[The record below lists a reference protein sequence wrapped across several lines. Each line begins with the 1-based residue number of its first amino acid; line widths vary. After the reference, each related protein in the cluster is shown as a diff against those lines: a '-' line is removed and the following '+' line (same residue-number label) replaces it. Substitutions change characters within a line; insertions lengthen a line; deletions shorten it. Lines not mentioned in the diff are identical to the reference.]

1 MRPPGLT
8 IGELAAHAGVTVRA
22 IRHYHR
28 IGLLPEPERDVS
40 GYRRYDAQAVVG
52 LIRIKT
58 LAGAGVPLARVQEL
72 LGAGP
77 DEFTTAVAEIDKTLQ
92 RQIRDLTRHRRT
104 LAGLTEGDKLFL
116 PPHVVDLIDQLR
128 AMGVSERGIRTE
140 RDGWI
145 LGVAQLPPDLISEWA
160 SEKRAAL
167 SDPEFRR
174 IYLACDEAFGWD
186 PADPRLAE
194 LAGRM
199 AAWAARNR
207 PEPGHYADDLPA
219 VVTLMAAD
227 IASESPAWCR
237 LSELGQQ
244 HRQAQ
249 RLP

>member
-1 MRPPGLT
+1 
-8 IGELAAHAGVTVRA
+8 
-22 IRHYHR
+22 
-28 IGLLPEPERDVS
+28 
-40 GYRRYDAQAVVG
+40 
-52 LIRIKT
+52 
-58 LAGAGVPLARVQEL
+58 VPLGRVQEL

-77 DEFTTAVAEIDKTLQ
+77 EEFATAVAEIDKALQ
-92 RQIRDLTRHRRT
+92 RQIRDLTRHRRS
-104 LAGLTEGDKLFL
+104 LAELTEGDKLFL

-128 AMGVSERGIRTE
+128 AIGVSERGIRTE

-145 LGVAQLPPDLISEWA
+145 LGVAHLPPDVISEWA
-160 SEKRAAL
+160 SEKRVAL

-194 LAGRM
+194 LAGWM

-207 PEPGHYADDLPA
+207 PEPGHSVDDIPA

-227 IASESPAWCR
+227 IASESPAWRR

-244 HRQAQ
+244 NRQAQ
-249 RLP
+249 PLP